1 MPSVVNLIGSK
12 ADLSSTT
19 LAQRLGKLIDVISA
33 VSIFVFQPKTL
44 CFQHNTRNGI
54 EFFLSFTNYFFFHM
68 RVDFNSNLL

>member
-54 EFFLSFTNYFFFHM
+54 EFFSLSPIIFFPYE
-68 RVDFNSNLL
+68 SGL

>member
-19 LAQRLGKLIDVISA
+19 LAQRLGKLIGVISA

-44 CFQHNTRNGI
+44 CFQHNTRNGN
-54 EFFLSFTNYFFFHM
+54 EFVSLFHQLFFFPYE
-68 RVDFNSNLL
+68 SGL

>member
-19 LAQRLGKLIDVISA
+19 LAQRLGKLIGVISA
-33 VSIFVFQPKTL
+33 VSIFVFQLKTL

-54 EFFLSFTNYFFFHM
+54 DSFLFHLLFFFPYE
-68 RVDFNSNLL
+68 SGL